1 MRRDIRI
8 QSQEKKYQIIGKLTA
23 SKIIDL
29 FVESENEAL
38 QHEFQ
43 GKFYPARHYDINA
56 TLTKVLKGIE
66 KQKIID
72 ACFHLSRLGTIIKVK
87 ENNYPLFL
95 KGVEKALSS
104 IGKGYNINVLKPSK
118 VFLLFGVSS
127 PNNIENLYNTKYTEF
142 LEALKFTTK
151 VNSYT
156 SYPSLRKR
164 LKAIKFL
171 ENPVLLKR
179 AQKMTPFFNQF
190 NFETAGALVLLL
202 IDSSETSK
210 QVLFKYQNKNLPRET
225 VWILGSF
232 YKDFKTSEAN
242 KLLLKD
248 LYNKY
253 STEWIDEYYNAVY

>member
-1 MRRDIRI
+1 MGRDIRI

-38 QHEFQ
+38 RHEFQ

-56 TLTKVLKGIE
+56 TLTKALKGIE

-72 ACFHLSRLGTIIKVK
+72 ACFHSSRLGNIIKVK

-142 LEALKFTTK
+142 LETLKFATK

-202 IDSSETSK
+202 VDSSETSK
-210 QVLFKYQNKNLPRET
+210 QVLFEYQNKNLPRET